1 MDRYK
6 TFDEAAKAVD
16 ELFSQALQTSGGT
29 APSKFLA
36 IVQHITI
43 INLVKDSE
51 AEAEDSGDESDDDR
65 ENDARQ
71 ESEDEDDET
80 QTMSDSL
87 VR

>member
-16 ELFSQALQTSGGT
+16 ELFSQALQTAGGRVLF
-29 APSKFLA
+29 KFPMA
-36 IVQHITI
+36 VQHMTI
-43 INLVKDSE
+43 LNLVKDSE
-51 AEAEDSGDESDDDR
+51 AEAEDSGDDSDDGR
-65 ENDARQ
+65 ENDVRQ

-80 QTMSDSL
+80 QTVSDSL

>member
-16 ELFSQALQTSGGT
+16 ELFSQALQTAGGR
-29 APSKFLA
+29 ALFKFPMA
-36 IVQHITI
+36 VQHLTI
-43 INLVKDSE
+43 SYLVKDSE
-51 AEAEDSGDESDDDR
+51 AEAEDSGDDSDDDR
-65 ENDARQ
+65 ENDVRQ

-80 QTMSDSL
+80 QTVSDSL